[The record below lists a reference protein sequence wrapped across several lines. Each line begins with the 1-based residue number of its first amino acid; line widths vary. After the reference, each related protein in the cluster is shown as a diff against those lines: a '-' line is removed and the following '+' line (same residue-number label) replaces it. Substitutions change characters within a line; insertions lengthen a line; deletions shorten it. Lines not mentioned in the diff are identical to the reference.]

1 MATNFIKISSSM
13 AHYLGVLYRLG
24 GNREHVISSAVATDA
39 EVSAPAAARMFR
51 KLEARGLVDREPYK
65 GVRLTSEGEREAL
78 REIRTHRLSE
88 AFLVRVMGYGWDEA
102 HDLADGL
109 AEIGDDDFA
118 DRMEKKA
125 GFPTRCPHGEPI
137 PDREGNI
144 AELKDRPLTELE
156 NRDQGV
162 ISRVRIRE
170 PERLKYLADEGLIPE
185 TQFRVVAKA
194 PFGGPIRLGL
204 SRREVVLGN
213 EIASRLYVDLV
224 T

>member
-1 MATNFIKISSSM
+1 MAINLSKVSSSM

-51 KLEARGLVDREPYK
+51 RLEARGLVDREPYK

-88 AFLVRVMGYGWDEA
+88 AFLVRVMGYGWHEA

-118 DRMEKKA
+118 DRMEEKA

-144 AELKDRPLTELE
+144 TQLEDRPLTELE

-162 ISRVRIRE
+162 ISRVRIRD

-204 SRREVVLGN
+204 SRREIVLGT
-213 EIASRLYVDLV
+213 EIAGRLYVDLV

>member
-1 MATNFIKISSSM
+1 MASNPTQVSSSM

-24 GNREHVISSAVATDA
+24 GDQGYVISSAVAADA

-51 KLEARGLVDREPYK
+51 RLEERGLVDREPYK
-65 GVRLTSEGEREAL
+65 GVRLTAEGEREAL

-88 AFLVRVMGYGWDEA
+88 AFLVRVMGYGWHEA

-118 DRMEKKA
+118 DRMEEKA

-137 PDREGNI
+137 PTREGKI
-144 AELKDRPLTELE
+144 ARLKDRPLTELE

-162 ISRVRIRE
+162 ISRVRIRD
-170 PERLKYLADEGLIPE
+170 PERLQYLASEGLVPE
-185 TQFRVVAKA
+185 THFRVVAKA

-204 SRREVVLGN
+204 SRREVVLGA
-213 EIASRLYVDLV
+213 EIAGRLYVELA